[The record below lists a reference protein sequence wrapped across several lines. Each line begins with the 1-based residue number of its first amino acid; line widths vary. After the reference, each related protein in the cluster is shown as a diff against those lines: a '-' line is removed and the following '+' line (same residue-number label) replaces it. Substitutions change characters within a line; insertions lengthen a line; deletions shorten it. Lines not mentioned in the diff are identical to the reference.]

1 MADAPQTRQGTP
13 LFGGLAI
20 QGSDAVVA
28 VGVIVIVMMLI
39 IPLPTVLLDTLMT
52 VNLLLSLLVILI
64 VLYTKNALEFSVFPT
79 LLLVST
85 VFGLALNVSSTRLIL
100 SQGEQFGGQ
109 IVLAF
114 ARFVVGTEGAEGLVI
129 GLIIFIILVAVQFVV
144 ITKGATRVAEVAAR
158 FTLDSLPGKQMAIE
172 AEFNSGTL
180 SEEEMTRK
188 KLELEREVDFYGA
201 MDGASKFVSGNVK
214 VGILITVVNI
224 IGGLIVG
231 TTIHGES
238 LANAL
243 YTYVSLTVGDGLVSQ
258 FPALLISTAT
268 GLIVTRAI
276 SDGTFGSD
284 VATQFGRQSR
294 IYWVATVFLLALALL
309 PGFPWY
315 ILVPMAGL
323 TGLVAR
329 RLSLRDR
336 AEARA
341 ALEQSAEKP
350 REPAHAEPTHV
361 APLDPLSMELGYG
374 LIPLVDKE
382 KGAELLDR
390 ITSIRRETALELG
403 LVVPRIRI
411 IDNMRLGPSDYSLKI
426 RGVEV
431 GRGTIRMNQYLCINP
446 GGLREDIE
454 GEETR
459 DPAFGLAAKW
469 IREDQRERAERA
481 GYTVVDPPS
490 IVATHLT
497 EVIKRHASSLLGRQE
512 VRQILDQLKADYP
525 AVVEEV
531 SSALGLGDIQKVFQG
546 LLREQVSIR
555 NQVMILEALA
565 DYAGMSKDTGFL
577 TEKARQALG
586 RQICLQYADESRT
599 IRVATIHPPL
609 EQMIVDSRVETA
621 NGAVAA
627 LPPPVHR
634 SWINAVAARVRD
646 MQERGYTPVLLS
658 SEAARALVRQ
668 SLNRDLPEVAV
679 VSIPEISS
687 DIAVES
693 VGEIQIN
700 AGDEGQ

>member
-1 MADAPQTRQGTP
+1 MADSQPARSGTP
-13 LFGGLAI
+13 LLGISF
-20 QGSDAVVA
+20 QNSDAIVAFGVVA
-28 VGVIVIVMMLI
+28 IIMMLI

-52 VNLLLSLLVILI
+52 INLLLSLLVILI

-100 SQGEQFGGQ
+100 SQGEQFSGQ

-114 ARFVVGTEGAEGLVI
+114 ASFVVGTEGAEGLVI

-172 AEFNSGTL
+172 AEYNSGAL
-180 SEEEMTRK
+180 SEEQMTK
-188 KLELEREVDFYGA
+188 KKMELEREVDFYGA

-224 IGGLIVG
+224 IGGLVVG

-238 LANAL
+238 FANAL

-294 IYWVATVFLLALALL
+294 IYWVATVFLAGLALL

-315 ILVPMAGL
+315 ILIPMAVL
-323 TGLVAR
+323 TGFTAF
-329 RLSLRDR
+329 RLSRRDMMIEEG
-336 AEARA
+336 EAQEIAKKSQAPA
-341 ALEQSAEKP
+341 AA
-350 REPAHAEPTHV
+350 EPAHV

-411 IDNMRLGPSDYSLKI
+411 IDNMRLGASDYTLKI

-431 GRGTIRMNQYLCINP
+431 GRGEIRMNQFLCINP
-446 GGLREDIE
+446 GGVREEIS
-454 GEETR
+454 GENTR

-469 IREDQRERAERA
+469 ISDDQRERAERA

-490 IVATHLT
+490 IIATHLT
-497 EVIKRHASSLLGRQE
+497 EVIKRHAAELLGRQE
-512 VRQILDQLKADYP
+512 VRQILDQLKPDYP
-525 AVVEEV
+525 AVVDEV
-531 SSALGLGDIQKVFQG
+531 NNALGLGDIQKVLQG

-555 NQVMILEALA
+555 NQVVILEALA

-577 TEKARQALG
+577 MEKARQAMN
-586 RQICLQYADESRT
+586 RQICLQYADENRT
-599 IRVATIHPPL
+599 IRVATIHPAL
-609 EQMIVDSRVETA
+609 EQQIVESRVDTA

-627 LPPPVHR
+627 LPPAVHR
-634 SWINAVAARVRD
+634 AWVQAVSVRIRE
-646 MQERGYTPVLLS
+646 MQEQGYPAVILS
-658 SEAARALVRQ
+658 SEASRALVRQ
-668 SLNRDLPEVAV
+668 SLVREMSDVAV
-679 VSIPEISS
+679 LSIPEIAQ
-687 DIAVES
+687 DISVES
-693 VGEIQIN
+693 VGEIQISTQ
-700 AGDEGQ
+700 GEGM